1 MEPQNIELRDQ
12 AAVLMQK
19 DSQTK
24 SVTTLEAGA
33 EAFSRVFHGFSIIF
47 DGFSMVFHQVRLRFE
62 ALKSLK
68 QDLNDSLEA
77 KDLKGLQ
84 MLLQE
89 LDALPLTWDAASET
103 KIGKEALKRIT
114 LTYFNTLS
122 NHS

>member
-24 SVTTLEAGA
+24 SVTTLEACA
-33 EAFSRVFHGFSIIF
+33 EAFSRVFHGFAIIF

-89 LDALPLTWDAASET
+89 LDTLPLTWDAASET
-103 KIGKEALKRIT
+103 KIGKEALLRG
-114 LTYFNTLS
+114 
-122 NHS
+122 